1 MLEKVLECIEASKK
15 TYLEQLKDWIRIPS
29 ISADPKYKQDVMKSA
44 NYVADDLRSSGFD
57 VELITH
63 EGGNPL
69 VYAEWMKAPGKPT
82 ALVYGHYDVQ
92 PVDPLNEWKSEPFEP
107 TERNGNLYAR
117 GATDDKGQLFTH
129 IKAVEAWLKTTG
141 SLPINVKFI
150 LEGEEESGG
159 DSLYKY
165 IKVAK
170 EKLKCDFCVVSDS
183 SQFGPGQ
190 PAITYG
196 LKGMAG
202 IEFVLT
208 GPSQDLHSGT
218 FGGAI
223 TNPGNALCKIVAAL
237 HDENR
242 RVTIPGFYDD
252 VKELASWEREAFS
265 KLGFSD
271 KEFFESVGVSGGIG
285 EKGYTPLE
293 RKWARPTCDVNGI
306 TCGYQGVGTKTI
318 IPAKASAK
326 VTFRLVPSQS
336 PKKVLESLKKYIT
349 SLCPEGLKVE
359 FIDEFSSGPVLIN
372 VESKYMS
379 SAVEAIKEGFGT
391 KPVFI
396 REGGSI
402 PIVLSFKEDLGVDT
416 LLLGWG
422 QNDDNLHS
430 PNEKFSI
437 DAFYTGIKTSA
448 ILLDQCGKIK

>member
-1 MLEKVLECIEASKK
+1 MLDKVLDYIESNK
-15 TYLEQLKDWIRIPS
+15 TNYLNQLKDWIRIPS
-29 ISADPKYKQDVMKSA
+29 ISADPKYKEDVVKSA
-44 NYVADDLRSSGFD
+44 KYVADDLKASGFD

-82 ALVYGHYDVQ
+82 ALIYGHYDVQ
-92 PVDPLNEWKSEPFEP
+92 PVDPLDEWLSEPFEP

-117 GATDDKGQLFTH
+117 GTTDDKGQLYTH
-129 IKAVEAWLKTTG
+129 VKAVEAWLKATG
-141 SLPINVKFI
+141 KLPINVKFI

-170 EKLKCDFCVVSDS
+170 EKLKCDFCIVSDS
-183 SQFGPGQ
+183 SQFAPGK

-196 LKGMAG
+196 LKGIAG

-223 TNPGNALCKIVAAL
+223 SNPGNALCKIVAAF
-237 HDENR
+237 HDEDR
-242 RVTIPGFYDD
+242 RVLIPGFYDD
-252 VKELASWEREAFS
+252 VKDLASWERESFQ
-265 KLGFSD
+265 KLGFSE
-271 KEFFESVGVSGGIG
+271 KEFFESCGVSGGIG
-285 EKGYTPLE
+285 EKGYSTLE
-293 RKWARPTCDVNGI
+293 RKWARPTCDINGI
-306 TCGYQGVGTKTI
+306 TCGYQGVGSKTI

-326 VTFRLVPSQS
+326 VTCRLVPSQS
-336 PKKVLESLKKYIT
+336 PTKVLESLKTYIR
-349 SLCPEGLKVE
+349 SLCPEGITVS
-359 FIDEFSSGPVLIN
+359 FIDEYYSGPVLIN
-372 VESKYMS
+372 VESKYIN
-379 SAVEAIKEGFGT
+379 SAVEALKKGFGAS
-391 KPVFI
+391 PVFI

-416 LLLGWG
+416 LLVGWG

-437 DAFYTGIKTSA
+437 ADFYTGIKTSA
-448 ILLDQCGKIK
+448 ILLDECSK